1 MTHDQEVQVLA
12 RQTALTLRSEFG
24 EELPSAVDEILD
36 PSPEREEIYDLAI
49 ILAAAALVVACAQ
62 LLVQILDRERK
73 STKGKTDREAIRIEI
88 IEKIQIEHVEEVKL
102 VPDIER
108 IVDESITNKGITA
121 DPAAHR
127 PPD

>member
-1 MTHDQEVQVLA
+1 MTHDQEAQVLA
-12 RQTALTLRSEFG
+12 RQTALTLRGEFG

-73 STKGKTDREAIRIEI
+73 STKGKTDRESIRIEI
-88 IEKIQIEHVEEVKL
+88 IERIQIEHVEEVKL
-102 VPDIER
+102 VPDIES
-108 IVDESITNKGITA
+108 IVDETIANKGITA
-121 DPAAHR
+121 DRAGHR